1 MHGFKISASFMTSKS
16 NINYFANL
24 KENVRSALSEDVGS
38 GDITA
43 QLIPE
48 NHYAKAT
55 VITREDS
62 VLCGRPWFDEVFHQI
77 DPTVVIDWKKNE
89 GDRVSSNM
97 ELVVIE
103 GSARSIL
110 TAERTALNFLQTLMG
125 TATTAAHYASL
136 LAGTNT
142 KILDT
147 RKTIPGL
154 RLAQKYAVKVGGAE
168 NHRVGLYDAFLIKEN
183 HIATCGSIK
192 SAVDSARKLH
202 PSALVEVEVENM
214 DELKAA
220 IDANV
225 DRIMLDNF
233 SDELILKAIELKP
246 KNIQYEVSGN
256 ITETGLIKNKF
267 RGIDF
272 VSSGSLTKHISAI
285 DLSMRLSLH

>member
-1 MHGFKISASFMTSKS
+1 MHGFKISASFMTSNS

>member
-1 MHGFKISASFMTSKS
+1 MHGFKISASFMTSNS

-154 RLAQKYAVKVGGAE
+154 RLAQKYAVKVGEQKITGS
-168 NHRVGLYDAFLIKEN
+168 AF
-183 HIATCGSIK
+183 T
-192 SAVDSARKLH
+192 
-202 PSALVEVEVENM
+202 
-214 DELKAA
+214 
-220 IDANV
+220 
-225 DRIMLDNF
+225 
-233 SDELILKAIELKP
+233 
-246 KNIQYEVSGN
+246 
-256 ITETGLIKNKF
+256 
-267 RGIDF
+267 
-272 VSSGSLTKHISAI
+272 
-285 DLSMRLSLH
+285 MRF

>member
-1 MHGFKISASFMTSKS
+1 MTSNS

-147 RKTIPGL
+147 RTTIPGL

>member
-1 MHGFKISASFMTSKS
+1 MTSNS

-136 LAGTNT
+136 LPGTNT